1 MSSFQRLDSRSG
13 ICKIDGGEGK
23 GFGGK
28 ARVRHHRCHRKTFKE
43 EMVNSVK
50 CSGEVKQDKQGKYH
64 IYLFNIAFLTQ
75 SSLVEY
81 LVEQFQW
88 SVGGEGSQIAE

>member
-1 MSSFQRLDSRSG
+1 M
-13 ICKIDGGEGK
+13 EA
-23 GFGGK
+23 K

-50 CSGEVKQDKQGKYH
+50 CGGDVKQDKQGKYR
-64 IYLFNIAFLTQ
+64 IYLFNITFLTQ

-88 SVGGEGSQIAE
+88 SVGGKEAKLLSKKGIEVAHKEELEST